1 MATPPP
7 KKGIIWVHTRLVP
20 SFAKKAIVHIAAGQF
35 CVTLKLNQKIKKMN
49 KEEKNH
55 LINSE
60 CVWINPTDK
69 DSVKTKNSGNKR

>member
-1 MATPPP
+1 MSQKASQWLIYMRSNMATPPP

-35 CVTLKLNQKIKKMN
+35 CVTLKLNQKIKRMN

-55 LINSE
+55 LI
-60 CVWINPTDK
+60 
-69 DSVKTKNSGNKR
+69 G